1 MDLKEWIFDNIVDY
15 NNMIKTE
22 EDVKNKIVI
31 PFLKELGY
39 ADDEMEYEVSISVQ
53 IGTKKISNIRADIVI
68 NIEGNAQ
75 LIIDTKGPKVTLSE
89 KEVLQCIS
97 YAKLISTP
105 PAVYAVT
112 VNGLDCVVTNVYTG
126 KRASI
131 IPTKNQLII
140 DVNKTR
146 KKELSTI

>member
-75 LIIDTKGPKVTLSE
+75 LIIDTKGPKVTL
-89 KEVLQCIS
+89 
-97 YAKLISTP
+97 
-105 PAVYAVT
+105 
-112 VNGLDCVVTNVYTG
+112 
-126 KRASI
+126 
-131 IPTKNQLII
+131 
-140 DVNKTR
+140 
-146 KKELSTI
+146 